1 MNLFAIIGVALAVF
15 AFRVIAAVGGLVVGY
30 FLSGPLLR
38 VFWRI
43 AFRRPIPPR
52 LLPWAKSVVGVGLG
66 LVVFVF
72 FAPFNDNGGWG
83 FGGPGG
89 GGSGSGNGTGDGV
102 GPSVD
107 VKSLKSPGN
116 KDAATSAA
124 ATREI
129 VVIELIRS
137 DRYAQD
143 SKFYLLGRKYPPVAL
158 SAVEEALNKNPAKT
172 ELHLVFTADGIGRQH
187 GAVVRLRDLAE
198 KLAIPV
204 LQKEE

>member
-1 MNLFAIIGVALAVF
+1 MDGSCLIQGK
-15 AFRVIAAVGGLVVGY
+15 GGT
-30 FLSGPLLR
+30 
-38 VFWRI
+38 
-43 AFRRPIPPR
+43 
-52 LLPWAKSVVGVGLG
+52 
-66 LVVFVF
+66 
-72 FAPFNDNGGWG
+72 GGWG

-107 VKSLKSPGN
+107 MKSIKSPGN
-116 KDAATSAA
+116 KDAIASPAI
-124 ATREI
+124 REI

-158 SAVEEALNKNPAKT
+158 SAVEEALKKNPAKT